1 MKKNISLL
9 NFVFELIE
17 IIFDHMKNKYSF
29 LIHGII
35 AIFIISISFS
45 CKRNTLD
52 VNVSGI
58 KTNIEIKRFEKA
70 LFSADPSM
78 LEKEIPR
85 LRKDYGKMFDHFC
98 YILRL
103 GNPGDPTFPERLRL
117 FVTDKVNYD
126 IYRRTLEVFP
136 DTILLAKQLNNAF
149 SHFTYY
155 FPDKS
160 VPRIYTYVSSFSES
174 AITDDSLLAIGLDRY
189 LGSGEKMYMEAGI
202 YSYLSKNM
210 RPDKI
215 ASDCMNFW
223 GETEFVFNDSVNNLI
238 ANMIYRGRLLYFISA
253 MIPEAPDS
261 MNWGFTG
268 REIEYLEKNEKSM
281 WAYLVE
287 HKLLFSSDRFEINK
301 FIQEGPFTAGF
312 GNQSP
317 ARAAVWIGYR
327 IIKAYVQR
335 NGKTTLP
342 ELMAQRDYLKILNLS
357 GYNP

>member
-1 MKKNISLL
+1 MR
-9 NFVFELIE
+9 
-17 IIFDHMKNKYSF
+17 
-29 LIHGII
+29 
-35 AIFIISISFS
+35 A
-45 CKRNTLD
+45 
-52 VNVSGI
+52 
-58 KTNIEIKRFEKA
+58 
-70 LFSADPSM
+70 
-78 LEKEIPR
+78 
-85 LRKDYGKMFDHFC
+85 
-98 YILRL
+98 
-103 GNPGDPTFPERLRL
+103 
-117 FVTDKVNYD
+117 
-126 IYRRTLEVFP
+126 
-136 DTILLAKQLNNAF
+136 
-149 SHFTYY
+149 
-155 FPDKS
+155 
-160 VPRIYTYVSSFSES
+160 
-174 AITDDSLLAIGLDRY
+174 
-189 LGSGEKMYMEAGI
+189 EKM
-202 YSYLSKNM
+202 
-210 RPDKI
+210 
-215 ASDCMNFW
+215 ASECRKWW

-342 ELMAQRDYLKILNLS
+342 ELMAQRDYLKMLNLS